1 MDLTAL
7 NSTPIGAAARAV
19 GRVAFGAASGVAGTL
34 SGVVFRGRASWS
46 IFLNRTRFDYRAEV
60 GDPSSNSIVG
70 AVVGWIARNFP
81 EAPVRIV
88 KEGTTDIAYM
98 PSGTGPGA
106 MLRLLE
112 RPNPYYS
119 GVLQWMATVVDRIV
133 DGNAYWFKVRIP
145 AGNFKGRVRE
155 LWWLPAHMVEP
166 RWDERDKTVF
176 ISYYEYTVD
185 GVKWAIPPRDI
196 VHFRNGLDPNN
207 PRKGRSKL
215 HSLLREIFTDDEAAN
230 FTASLMRNLGVPGVV
245 LAPSNTG
252 LATGRIDADAVK
264 TTFMEKFSGDKRGE
278 PMVMTSPT
286 DIKVLSWS
294 PEQMNLTALR
304 RIPEERVSGVLGVPA
319 MVAQLGA
326 GLERSSFTNYSE
338 ANVAAYTQ
346 GVIPDQ
352 RLMAAELE
360 VQLLPEFANLER
372 EDLDIWFDWTKVSA
386 MQFAFAQLWKTQEGA
401 ATKGLTK
408 RSDFLRAVGLPIA
421 KDGSDDVYIMPNNY
435 VAVPAG
441 GNQPP
446 GRRLELPGG
455 NGAATVESVPLLTM
469 SSEVRCSGCHRLL
482 AEQATSPYRFTCP
495 RCKVVTKDEEGA
507 TPEPTRSDPLV
518 AAMMALATREQ
529 PVQPAPQITMA
540 EGMVRVEVH
549 PGEAPQVT
557 VNVPE
562 QPAPQV
568 TVNVPEPRGN
578 TKRLKHDK
586 DGRVTEIVEVPA

>member
-1 MDLTAL
+1 MNLTAL
-7 NSTPIGAAARAV
+7 NRTPIGAAARGV
-19 GRVAFGAASGVAGTL
+19 GRVTFGALTGVSGGLNGVAGVL
-34 SGVVFRGRASWS
+34 SGVLFRSRAAWTV
-46 IFLNRTRFDYRAEV
+46 FLNRTRFDYRTEV
-60 GDPSSNSIVG
+60 GDPATNSIVG

-98 PSGTGPGA
+98 PSRTGPGA

-112 RPNPYYS
+112 RPNKYYS

-133 DGNAYWFKVRIP
+133 DGNAYWYKVRIA
-145 AGNFKGRVRE
+145 AGPFKGRVRE

-166 RWDERDKTVF
+166 RWDPRDPTKF
-176 ISYYEYTVD
+176 ITYYEYTVD
-185 GVKWAIPPRDI
+185 GVRWAIDPKDI
-196 VHFRNGLDPNN
+196 VHFRNGLDPLN

-215 HSLLREIFTDDEAAN
+215 YALLREIFTDDEASN

-245 LAPSNTG
+245 IAPANTG
-252 LATGRIDADAVK
+252 LATGRIDAEAIK

-286 DIKVLSWS
+286 EIKVLSWS

-304 RIPEERVSGVLGVPA
+304 RIPEERIAGNLGVPA

-360 VQLLPEFANLER
+360 VQLLPEFADLER
-372 EDLDIWFDWTKVSA
+372 EDLDIWFDWTRVAA
-386 MQFAFAQLWKTQEGA
+386 MQFAVAQVWKSQESA

-408 RSDFLRAVGLPIA
+408 RSDFKRAVGMEVA
-421 KDGSDDVYIMPNNY
+421 KDGSDDVYVYPNNF
-435 VAVPAG
+435 VIVPAG

-446 GRRLELPGG
+446 SQRLALPGG
-455 NGAATVESVPLLTM
+455 NGAAHVESVPLLAM
-469 SSEVRCSGCHRLL
+469 SSEVRCAGCNR
-482 AEQATSPYRFTCP
+482 
-495 RCKVVTKDEEGA
+495 
-507 TPEPTRSDPLV
+507 LV
-518 AAMMALATREQ
+518 AKRDGSTPLGAVEIKCPKCGILA
-529 PVQPAPQITMA
+529 AA
-540 EGMVRVEVH
+540 
-549 PGEAPQVT
+549 
-557 VNVPE
+557 
-562 QPAPQV
+562 
-568 TVNVPEPRGN
+568 
-578 TKRLKHDK
+578 
-586 DGRVTEIVEVPA
+586 